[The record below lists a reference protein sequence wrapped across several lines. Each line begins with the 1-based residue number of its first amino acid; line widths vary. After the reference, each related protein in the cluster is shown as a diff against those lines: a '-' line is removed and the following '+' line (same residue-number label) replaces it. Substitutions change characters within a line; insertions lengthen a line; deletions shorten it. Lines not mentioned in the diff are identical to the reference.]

1 MIILRRFGVWV
12 ISSKAKARNSIRVK
26 ISMMVVFFSVFIIAA
41 SWLLCSYV
49 LSGVF
54 RYSIKNNLIATYDS
68 CNELFRNA
76 TGEEFDNGDLFGQI
90 KNPQDAVVMIVDSEN
105 GKLYTS
111 INDEGQMMEG
121 MRSLMSSIQNEDS
134 ESQFEKGEYII
145 RRNHDTVTN
154 ADYYDLIGRLENG
167 YEVLLRTPIARVE
180 SVMKVM
186 THLFVYICIGLMVF
200 GTAFM
205 LLFSNIFAAP
215 IKRMSKAAKRMS
227 ELDFDV
233 KIPVTSNDEIGE
245 LGNSM
250 NEMSEKLEHTISELK
265 AANIELQRDI
275 AERRKIDDM
284 RKEFL
289 SHVSH
294 ELKTPIA
301 SMKVLADSLLS
312 QEGMPEEIYREFLGD
327 ITNEIERMTKIIND
341 LLSMVKMDKNTSQ
354 VEVVNTSI
362 NDLLEQLL
370 KRLRPIA
377 AERNIELIYESYRP
391 VMADI
396 DETKMSIALNNLI
409 ENAIK
414 YNYDDGWVR
423 VTLNAD
429 HKFFYVTV
437 QDSGVGIP
445 EDVQD
450 NVFERFYRV
459 DKARSRDTGG
469 TGLGLSL
476 TRSAVL
482 LHRGSIK
489 LYSKEK
495 EGTTFTVRIPLTYV
509 P

>member
-1 MIILRRFGVWV
+1 MIDV
-12 ISSKAKARNSIRVK
+12 
-26 ISMMVVFFSVFIIAA
+26 
-41 SWLLCSYV
+41 
-49 LSGVF
+49 
-54 RYSIKNNLIATYDS
+54 
-68 CNELFRNA
+68 
-76 TGEEFDNGDLFGQI
+76 
-90 KNPQDAVVMIVDSEN
+90 
-105 GKLYTS
+105 
-111 INDEGQMMEG
+111 
-121 MRSLMSSIQNEDS
+121 IQN
-134 ESQFEKGEYII
+134 Q
-145 RRNHDTVTN
+145 DT
-154 ADYYDLIGRLENG
+154 
-167 YEVLLRTPIARVE
+167 ARQE
-180 SVMKVM
+180 
-186 THLFVYICIGLMVF
+186 FV
-200 GTAFM
+200 
-205 LLFSNIFAAP
+205 SN
-215 IKRMSKAAKRMS
+215 
-227 ELDFDV
+227 
-233 KIPVTSNDEIGE
+233 
-245 LGNSM
+245 
-250 NEMSEKLEHTISELK
+250 
-265 AANIELQRDI
+265 
-275 AERRKIDDM
+275 
-284 RKEFL
+284 
-289 SHVSH
+289 VSH

-354 VEVVNTSI
+354 MEVVNTSI

-377 AERNIELIYESYRP
+377 AKRNIELIYESYRP

>member
-1 MIILRRFGVWV
+1 MKQFLGRVLYFLRSMRIQVLIVFLMMGLVPLYIFSIIITNAYESSLVSQRVDELQSYGTMISNLVVSSGYLVDHDSEEVVEEAAQIAEIYQGRIILVDQNLRIIHDTYGLEDGKTV
-12 ISSKAKARNSIRVK
+12 ISTEVVK
-26 ISMMVVFFSVFIIAA
+26 CFGSD
-41 SWLLCSYV
+41 
-49 LSGVF
+49 SGK
-54 RYSIKNNLIATYDS
+54 YI
-68 CNELFRNA
+68 NEL
-76 TGEEFDNGDLFGQI
+76 GEYVQLTMPIVNSNKQTTDGVVIMSFSTKNLHQMADTVKRQVYIILLILTILILLGAVLYSTLLARPLKQI
-90 KNPQDAVVMIVDSEN
+90 TS
-105 GKLYTS
+105 S
-111 INDEGQMMEG
+111 INEISQGDMSVKLNMHGFSEI
-121 MRSLMSSIQNEDS
+121 SSISDS
-134 ESQFEKGEYII
+134 FNQMIDVI
-145 RRNHDTVTN
+145 RNQDT
-154 ADYYDLIGRLENG
+154 
-167 YEVLLRTPIARVE
+167 ARQE
-180 SVMKVM
+180 
-186 THLFVYICIGLMVF
+186 FV
-200 GTAFM
+200 
-205 LLFSNIFAAP
+205 SN
-215 IKRMSKAAKRMS
+215 
-227 ELDFDV
+227 
-233 KIPVTSNDEIGE
+233 
-245 LGNSM
+245 
-250 NEMSEKLEHTISELK
+250 
-265 AANIELQRDI
+265 
-275 AERRKIDDM
+275 
-284 RKEFL
+284 
-289 SHVSH
+289 VSH

>member
-1 MIILRRFGVWV
+1 MKQFLGKVLYFLRSMRIQVLIVFLTMGLVPLYIFSIIITNAYESKLVSQRVDEAAQIAEIYQGRIILVDQNLRIIYDTYGLEDGKTV
-12 ISSKAKARNSIRVK
+12 ISTEVVKCFNSDNGKYI
-26 ISMMVVFFSVFIIAA
+26 
-41 SWLLCSYV
+41 
-49 LSGVF
+49 
-54 RYSIKNNLIATYDS
+54 
-68 CNELFRNA
+68 NEL
-76 TGEEFDNGDLFGQI
+76 GEYVQLTMPIVNSNKQTIDGVVIMSFST
-90 KNPQDAVVMIVDSEN
+90 KNLHQMADAVKRQVYIILLILTILVLL
-105 GKLYTS
+105 GALLYSTLLARPLKQITSS
-111 INDEGQMMEG
+111 INEISQGDMSVKLNMHGFSEI
-121 MRSLMSSIQNEDS
+121 SSISDS
-134 ESQFEKGEYII
+134 FNQMIDVI
-145 RRNHDTVTN
+145 RNQDT
-154 ADYYDLIGRLENG
+154 
-167 YEVLLRTPIARVE
+167 ARQE
-180 SVMKVM
+180 
-186 THLFVYICIGLMVF
+186 FV
-200 GTAFM
+200 
-205 LLFSNIFAAP
+205 SN
-215 IKRMSKAAKRMS
+215 
-227 ELDFDV
+227 
-233 KIPVTSNDEIGE
+233 
-245 LGNSM
+245 
-250 NEMSEKLEHTISELK
+250 
-265 AANIELQRDI
+265 
-275 AERRKIDDM
+275 
-284 RKEFL
+284 
-289 SHVSH
+289 VSH

>member
-1 MIILRRFGVWV
+1 MRIQVLIVFLMMGLVPLYIFSIIITNAYESRLVSQRVDELQAYGTMISNLVVSSGYLVDHDSDEVVEEAAQIAEIYQGRIILVDQNLRIIHDTYGLEDGKTV
-12 ISSKAKARNSIRVK
+12 ISTEVVK
-26 ISMMVVFFSVFIIAA
+26 CFGGSDGKYI
-41 SWLLCSYV
+41 
-49 LSGVF
+49 
-54 RYSIKNNLIATYDS
+54 
-68 CNELFRNA
+68 NEL
-76 TGEEFDNGDLFGQI
+76 GEYVQLTMPIVNSNKQSTDGVVIMSFST
-90 KNPQDAVVMIVDSEN
+90 KNLHQMADAVKRQVYIVLLILTILVLL
-105 GKLYTS
+105 GALLYSTLLARPLKQITTS
-111 INDEGQMMEG
+111 INEISQGDMSVKLNMHGFSEI
-121 MRSLMSSIQNEDS
+121 SSISDS
-134 ESQFEKGEYII
+134 FNQMIDVI
-145 RRNHDTVTN
+145 RNQDT
-154 ADYYDLIGRLENG
+154 
-167 YEVLLRTPIARVE
+167 ARQE
-180 SVMKVM
+180 
-186 THLFVYICIGLMVF
+186 FV
-200 GTAFM
+200 
-205 LLFSNIFAAP
+205 SN
-215 IKRMSKAAKRMS
+215 
-227 ELDFDV
+227 
-233 KIPVTSNDEIGE
+233 
-245 LGNSM
+245 
-250 NEMSEKLEHTISELK
+250 
-265 AANIELQRDI
+265 
-275 AERRKIDDM
+275 
-284 RKEFL
+284 
-289 SHVSH
+289 VSH